1 MARTPKP
8 PINYTTGLAG
18 NVKTLYLDL
27 YRLLSLFLFSQW
39 VCWRSWKRNTRL
51 FSLSAWARVVS
62 CSSAQYSSTL
72 WMSLFGIC
80 FPRFRLDF
88 RCVSP
93 TLSASHI
100 EVWHTDYSRAWCL
113 MFQHWQQCK
122 SPPPA
127 PSTPSMIFKINLLWI
142 HSNAVHF
149 NNISDGMHAVPS
161 CVNGCISNGSTLYCC

>member
-39 VCWRSWKRNTRL
+39 MCWRSWKRNTRL

-62 CSSAQYSSTL
+62 CIYAQYSSTI

-80 FPRFRLDF
+80 FPWFRLDF

-100 EVWHTDYSRAWCL
+100 EVWHRDYSRAYCL

-122 SPPPA
+122 SC
-127 PSTPSMIFKINLLWI
+127 SCMILEL
-142 HSNAVHF
+142 
-149 NNISDGMHAVPS
+149 ISYGSVLMLSISIISVMECMPCPLVLMAASVMDPH
-161 CVNGCISNGSTLYCC
+161 CIAA